1 MFKLLTT
8 LKYTPSESE
17 RVADGVYLW
26 ESHMYRLREGV
37 DALSPFSASDLRE
50 SDVTNELAHSIGLAN
65 GLNQSHRVSV
75 TLDPSTLE
83 VSATA
88 TELKSMPDY
97 PVNVVIDKE
106 PTRSYSKVLP
116 YKSNNRRIYLQSKL
130 RNGVSYSTVRDST
143 FDVLMH
149 NKNGYVTETTIANI
163 FYKFNNDD
171 TWYTPP
177 VEDGLLPGLMRSHL
191 LDIDF
196 CSEHNQGSLIPC
208 TPTPMMEAPANLPK
222 LIVFDLDYTLWDL
235 WIDTHISGP
244 IKPSSNYNEVIPR
257 RGSPFGFYRDVPEML
272 QRLKS
277 EGIEIAAASR
287 TAAPDYAYDALKH
300 LKLKNRSGG
309 DNISAK
315 SLFDYTEVY
324 PGSKVKHFQKLA
336 KKSGFAYED
345 MLFFDDESRNKEV
358 ESLGVTFQLVGVS
371 GTDENTLQKGVKAWR
386 QRRGIS

>member
-26 ESHMYRLREGV
+26 ESHMHRLREGV

>member
-26 ESHMYRLREGV
+26 ESHMHRLREGV

-50 SDVTNELAHSIGLAN
+50 SDVSNELAHSIGLAN

>member
-26 ESHMYRLREGV
+26 ESHMRRLREGV

-196 CSEHNQGSLIPC
+196 CSEH
-208 TPTPMMEAPANLPK
+208 
-222 LIVFDLDYTLWDL
+222 YTLWDL

>member
-26 ESHMYRLREGV
+26 ESHMHRLREGV
-37 DALSPFSASDLRE
+37 DALSSFSASDLRE

-386 QRRGIS
+386 QRHGIS